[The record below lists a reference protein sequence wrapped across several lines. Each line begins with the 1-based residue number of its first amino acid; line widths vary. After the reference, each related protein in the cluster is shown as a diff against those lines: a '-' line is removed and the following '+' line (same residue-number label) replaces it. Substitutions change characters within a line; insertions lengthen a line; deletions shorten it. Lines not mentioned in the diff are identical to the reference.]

1 MKLAEALTR
10 LQTLTRRRD
19 AYKYILEA
27 VDEGRGSRW
36 LSRDVRTKD
45 EIKQVIYPALDVN
58 ELRKVRDELAE
69 EVKQLDARIQRINWL
84 AKADSGETL
93 AELLIR
99 AKRLDEDYQEKIDE
113 VHRYI
118 KVYEDQVEQAPKIEA
133 SLTQALEILT
143 RIEELKI
150 KLQKL
155 NWEVDLA

>member
-27 VDEGRGSRW
+27 VDGDRGDRW

-58 ELRKVRDELAE
+58 ELRKVRDELVE
-69 EVKQLDARIQRINWL
+69 ELKQLDARIQRTNWL
-84 AKADSGETL
+84 VKAEGGETL
-93 AELLIR
+93 AELLIWT
-99 AKRLDEDYQEKIDE
+99 KRLDEDYKEKIDE
-113 VHRYI
+113 VRRYI
-118 KVYEDQVEQAPKIEA
+118 KVYEDQVEQAPKIDA
-133 SLTQALEILT
+133 LLAQALEILT
-143 RIEELKI
+143 RIEELKT